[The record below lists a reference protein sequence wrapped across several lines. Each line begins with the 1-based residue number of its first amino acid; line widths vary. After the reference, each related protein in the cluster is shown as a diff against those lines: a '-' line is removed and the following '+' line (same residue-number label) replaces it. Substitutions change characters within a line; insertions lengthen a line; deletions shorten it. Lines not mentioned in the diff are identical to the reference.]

1 MTQKE
6 LRPHLKNVE
15 WLAKL
20 NCQKIALSA
29 TIPPR
34 IKDKILSAI
43 GINPWNSIIREASI
57 QPKVKYHLL
66 HAPNN
71 KEALKLLNKVVEYV
85 KANLLQGGK
94 KAIIFFKGTQA
105 CQNYAES
112 HGLPYNHSKRPNVD
126 NARDMEEFRSKEGQL
141 MCATP
146 GLAAGLNVESIVAT
160 IFLALAFGT
169 IDFYQSCGRGSR
181 DQRRSDAIVVDVG
194 DDKRKLEVT
203 QKDDLQ
209 MWKPMVEWSLGK
221 HKCDREFLTDEL
233 DGVGLSCQ
241 DLPSTDKCCLCKPD
255 ALNQH
260 LLSLSGESSPSA
272 SIIQPSHTH
281 NSNTTQDTVP
291 TSSPTSLPIDKGK
304 KRQLGNS
311 DQVRTGGSKLART
324 ENSGSNSS
332 YHASAT
338 ARSIS
343 DEKDKTAKVGRRN
356 GFLDQ
361 LLISKSW
368 LQMV

>member
-1 MTQKE
+1 M
-6 LRPHLKNVE
+6 
-15 WLAKL
+15 
-20 NCQKIALSA
+20 
-29 TIPPR
+29 
-34 IKDKILSAI
+34 
-43 GINPWNSIIREASI
+43 
-57 QPKVKYHLL
+57 
-66 HAPNN
+66 
-71 KEALKLLNKVVEYV
+71 
-85 KANLLQGGK
+85 
-94 KAIIFFKGTQA
+94 
-105 CQNYAES
+105 
-112 HGLPYNHSKRPNVD
+112 
-126 NARDMEEFRSKEGQL
+126 
-141 MCATP
+141 
-146 GLAAGLNVESIVAT
+146 
-160 IFLALAFGT
+160 
-169 IDFYQSCGRGSR
+169 
-181 DQRRSDAIVVDVG
+181 
-194 DDKRKLEVT
+194 
-203 QKDDLQ
+203 
-209 MWKPMVEWSLGK
+209 GK